1 MAATTENRGFT
12 SNLGAIAAAAGSA
25 IGLGNIWRF
34 PYTVGQNG
42 GGAFLLVYIVFVFLI
57 GVPIMM
63 SEFVIGRRSQRNT
76 VGAFR
81 ALGSQ
86 YGKWTF
92 VGVLGILAAFLIYS
106 FYSTVAGWTLNYIF
120 LSGSGS
126 LAGKQPAEVSE
137 VFAAFTSGT
146 AAPLLCQGIFVLLT
160 AAVIMMG
167 VQKGIEKSTKILM
180 PVLFVLMLLLCVR
193 SLTLPGAGE
202 GMRFLFKPD
211 FSRLTGGSVLSAL
224 GQALFSLSIG
234 MGALITYGSYIR
246 KEDNLF
252 RTGLCVA
259 TADTVIALLAGI
271 AIFPAVFAFGMSPAS
286 GPSLVYEVLPNVF
299 NSMPMG
305 GLFAVLFFLL
315 LSIAALTS
323 TISLLEIVV
332 LWAVEELHLK
342 RSLATV
348 LVSLLIFALGSLCTL
363 SFGPLSG
370 CRILGLGLF
379 DFLDHLTATYMM
391 PIGALCITLFLGW
404 CYPKAEVCDELTNQ
418 GRLKAGYFR
427 FFYFSLRYIAP
438 FALFI
443 ILILGVLGIKF

>member
-1 MAATTENRGFT
+1 METTTENRGFT

-81 ALGSQ
+81 SLGPQ
-86 YGKWTF
+86 YRRWTF

-126 LAGKQPAEVSE
+126 MTGKSPAEISE
-137 VFAAFTSGT
+137 VFTSFTSSTVG
-146 AAPLLCQGIFVLLT
+146 PLLCQGVFVLLT
-160 AAVIMMG
+160 AFVIMMG

-202 GMRFLFKPD
+202 GLRFLFKPD
-211 FSRLTGGSVLSAL
+211 FSKLTGSSVLSAL

-234 MGALITYGSYIR
+234 I
-246 KEDNLF
+246 
-252 RTGLCVA
+252 
-259 TADTVIALLAGI
+259 
-271 AIFPAVFAFGMSPAS
+271 
-286 GPSLVYEVLPNVF
+286 
-299 NSMPMG
+299 
-305 GLFAVLFFLL
+305 
-315 LSIAALTS
+315 
-323 TISLLEIVV
+323 
-332 LWAVEELHLK
+332 
-342 RSLATV
+342 
-348 LVSLLIFALGSLCTL
+348 
-363 SFGPLSG
+363 
-370 CRILGLGLF
+370 
-379 DFLDHLTATYMM
+379 
-391 PIGALCITLFLGW
+391 
-404 CYPKAEVCDELTNQ
+404 
-418 GRLKAGYFR
+418 
-427 FFYFSLRYIAP
+427 
-438 FALFI
+438 
-443 ILILGVLGIKF
+443 

>member
-1 MAATTENRGFT
+1 METLKNERGFT

-42 GGAFLLVYIVFVFLI
+42 GGAFLLVYLVFVFLI

-81 ALGSQ
+81 TLGPQ
-86 YGKWTF
+86 YRKWTF

-106 FYSTVAGWTLNYIF
+106 FYSTVAGWTLNYVF

-126 LAGKQPAEVSE
+126 MAGKSPEEISN
-137 VFAAFTSGT
+137 VFSAFTSST
-146 AAPLLCQGIFVLLT
+146 AGPLLCQGIFVLLT
-160 AAVIMMG
+160 ALIIMMG
-167 VQKGIEKSTKILM
+167 VQKGIEKCTKVLM

-202 GMRFLFKPD
+202 GMKFLFEPD
-211 FSRLTGGSVLSAL
+211 FSRLTGGSILSAL

-252 RTGLCVA
+252 KTGLCVA
-259 TADTVIALLAGI
+259 TADTGIALLAGI

-342 RSLATV
+342 RTAATL

-363 SFGPLSG
+363 SFGQLSG
-370 CRILGLGLF
+370 CRILGLGFF
-379 DFLDHLTATYMM
+379 DLLDKLTATYMM

-404 CYPKAEVCDELTNQ
+404 RYPKAEVCDELTNQ

-438 FALFI
+438 LALAI
-443 ILILGVLGIKF
+443 ILILGILGVEF

>member
-1 MAATTENRGFT
+1 MGTDKETRGFT

-42 GGAFLLVYIVFVFLI
+42 GGAFLLLYVAFVFLL
-57 GVPIMM
+57 GLPVMM

-81 ALGSQ
+81 QLGPQ
-86 YGKWTF
+86 YRRWTF

-106 FYSTVAGWTLNYIF
+106 FYSTVAGWTLNYVA
-120 LSGSGS
+120 LSGSGR
-126 LAGKQPAEVSE
+126 LAGKNPEEVAQ
-137 VFAAFTSGT
+137 VFSQFTSGKLL
-146 AAPLLCQGIFVLLT
+146 PLLTQLAFIVIT
-160 AAVIMMG
+160 AAVIVMG
-167 VQKGIEKSTKILM
+167 VKNGIEKWSKILM
-180 PVLFVLMLLLCVR
+180 PVLLVLMLLLCVR
-193 SLTLPGAGE
+193 SLTLDGASAGLA
-202 GMRFLFKPD
+202 FLFHPD
-211 FSRLTGGSVLSAL
+211 FSKLSASSVLSAL

-252 RTGLCVA
+252 KTGLCVA
-259 TADTVIALLAGI
+259 GADTVIALLAGI
-271 AIFPAVFAFGMSPAS
+271 AIFPAVFAFGLSPAS
-286 GPSLVYEVLPNVF
+286 GPSLVYMVLPNVF
-299 NSMPMG
+299 NSMPAG
-305 GLFAVLFFLL
+305 TLFAILFFLL

-332 LWAVEELHLK
+332 LWAVEELGIK
-342 RSLATV
+342 RSVATV
-348 LVSLLIFALGSLCTL
+348 LVSLLVFGLGSVCTL

-370 CRILGLGLF
+370 VHIFGLTCF

-404 CYPKAEVCDELTNQ
+404 RYPKAEVFEELSNN

-427 FFYFSLRYIAP
+427 VFYFSLRYLAP
-438 FALFI
+438 AALLI
-443 ILILGVLGIKF
+443 ILIINILGINI